1 MSIGVSFLDN
11 LAGKIEQAEKEQDR
25 YQQAVRVISMR
36 VPRLMGGGAIAP
48 APLLQGQGGQGSP
61 FTQGPVAQA
70 FARMGGLPPQQPQGM
85 VGPQAPMRG
94 PQPPMAMPQAAMPT
108 PRIIPGI
115 TSPDDLARSVQ
126 PPMAPQPSYPVT
138 PARPALP
145 RKREAPSPMDRG
157 GEFR

>member
-61 FTQGPVAQA
+61 FANPGSAIAQA
-70 FARMGGLPPQQPQGM
+70 YARMGGLPQAPQQ
-85 VGPQAPMRG
+85 GPMGR
-94 PQPPMAMPQAAMPT
+94 PPMMPMPEMGPRMAT
-108 PRIIPGI
+108 PAPRIIPGI
-115 TSPDDLARSVQ
+115 EGGMAQPQNPVDVVQRASQGIQTPLPQSPF
-126 PPMAPQPSYPVT
+126 
-138 PARPALP
+138 
-145 RKREAPSPMDRG
+145 RKRLPQSGDD
-157 GEFR
+157 FQ